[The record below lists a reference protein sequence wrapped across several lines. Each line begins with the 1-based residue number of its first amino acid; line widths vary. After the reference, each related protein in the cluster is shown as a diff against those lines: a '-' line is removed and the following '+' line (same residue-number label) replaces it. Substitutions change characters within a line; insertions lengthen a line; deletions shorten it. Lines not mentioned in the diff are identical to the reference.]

1 MPRGFGGRGFPGM
14 RYWRWG
20 YPYLFGRRLP
30 WLPSWGAAPYAPYYP
45 PAMSGYPGA
54 GYPPYYRRGGLGYP
68 YYGW

>member
-14 RYWRWG
+14 RYWGRG

-30 WLPSWGAAPYAPYYP
+30 GLPNWGAAPYAPYYP
-45 PAMSGYPGA
+45 MAMPGYPGA
-54 GYPPYYRRGGLGYP
+54 GYSPYYRGGLGYP